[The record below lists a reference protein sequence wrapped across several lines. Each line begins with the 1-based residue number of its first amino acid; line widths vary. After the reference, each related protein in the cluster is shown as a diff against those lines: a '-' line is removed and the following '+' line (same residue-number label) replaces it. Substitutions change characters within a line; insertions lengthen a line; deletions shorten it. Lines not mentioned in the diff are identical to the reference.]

1 MSSNG
6 RLLEVKTVQAA
17 AFKTLI
23 ESLKDVLLDCA
34 FEFDDAGLK
43 LIALDTSHVV
53 LVHLRL
59 DADKFET
66 YTCLRQLHVGVNM
79 IKLFT
84 LVKTVSNNDTLT
96 LFIDET
102 DINHL
107 GIRIESPD
115 TNRRTTYLFNI
126 LDLDAVK
133 IDVPSVD
140 FSTSV
145 TMDSGVLLKLVR
157 DMHSHAEKVSISA
170 LNNCLYFKCIGDFS
184 TQETVLGPSSG
195 MTITTTGGDG
205 AASEGT
211 IVQGTF
217 PLKYLQLFTRCTNLS
232 PTVELFLANNFPICV
247 RYGVAGLGHIKM
259 LLAPLA
265 DE

>member
-1 MSSNG
+1 MG
-6 RLLEVKTVQAA
+6 RLLEVKTVQAS

-34 FEFDDAGLK
+34 LEFDATGLK

-59 DADKFET
+59 DADKFDS
-66 YTCLRQLHVGVNM
+66 YTCARSMHVGVNM
-79 IKLFT
+79 IKLHT
-84 LVKTVSNNDTLT
+84 IVKTVSTNDTLT
-96 LFIDET
+96 LFVEDS
-102 DINHL
+102 DVNHL
-107 GIRIESPD
+107 GIRIDSPD

-126 LDLDAVK
+126 LDMDAVD
-133 IDVPSVD
+133 ITVPSVD

-170 LNNCLYFKCIGDFS
+170 VDNHLTFKCTGDFS
-184 TQETVLGPSSG
+184 SQETVLGPSSG
-195 MTITTTGGDG
+195 LTISTTGNARD
-205 AASEGT
+205 

-247 RYGVAGLGHIKM
+247 RYGVAGLGHIKL
-259 LLAPLA
+259 LLAPLSA